1 MSPILLIL
9 IPLGMAPL
17 AYISRHL
24 SPLAALLSAA
34 TTLAMIRLC
43 LEIPLG
49 ASAQVLGRELALD
62 PLSRSTLLFLLAVA
76 TASLSYAWPVPQG
89 QLFPSFVLLIL
100 APLIGA
106 IMIRNFLIA
115 ALLLEMAAIITV
127 FLMQGD
133 RGGSTDKLSPR
144 RLQVPSPDEASCPP
158 GREKASCAQGRGDSL
173 STGASLGYLI
183 VVMVATPSLL
193 LASWLLDLYTIHP
206 EDPTPIRYIVTLLA
220 LGFGL
225 LLAAVPLHLWLP
237 AIVAEAPAMVTA
249 LVVSIIEPAILFLL
263 LSLLGSFPWL
273 TTETQAPAIM
283 TVGGL
288 LTALVG
294 GIMAFSQGDLGHLLA
309 YSAISDLGC
318 ILVSLGIGSPS
329 GVAVAL
335 LHVVN
340 RSISVLLGSMS
351 LAAIRH
357 RLASDSFNDLGGV
370 ARRMPFTTIGLI
382 IGGMALGG
390 FPPFHG
396 FASRWLIYRA
406 AMEQD
411 PTYAYLLILA
421 GGSVVLGY
429 VRAIRA
435 LFGAPK
441 GAEIGR
447 EPWVAAVMIIALVI
461 LSLAM
466 GLYPQLALEPILA
479 LVEGIGTGAAD

>member
-17 AYISRHL
+17 AYISRRL

-43 LEIPLG
+43 FEIPLG
-49 ASAQVLGRELALD
+49 ASAQVLGRELILD
-62 PLSRSTLLFLLAVA
+62 SLSRSTLLFLLAMA
-76 TASLSYAWPVPQG
+76 TASLSYAWPIPQG
-89 QLFPSFVLLIL
+89 QLFPSFVLLVL

-127 FLMQGD
+127 FLIQGD
-133 RGGSTDKLSPR
+133 RGGSTR
-144 RLQVPSPDEASCPP
+144 A
-158 GREKASCAQGRGDSL
+158 A
-173 STGASLGYLI
+173 LGYLI

-193 LASWLLDLYTIHP
+193 LASWLFDLYAIQP

-225 LLAAVPLHLWLP
+225 LLAAVPLHPWLP

-283 TVGGL
+283 TVSGL

-318 ILVSLGIGSPS
+318 ILVSLGIGSTS

-335 LHVVN
+335 LHAVN
-340 RSISVLLGSMS
+340 CSISVLLGSMS
-351 LAAIRH
+351 LGAIRH
-357 RLASDSFNDLGGV
+357 RLASDSFTDLGGV

-390 FPPFHG
+390 FPPSNG

-421 GGSVVLGY
+421 GGGVILGY

-435 LFGAPK
+435 LLGAPK
-441 GAEIGR
+441 GAGIGR
-447 EPWVAAVMIIALVI
+447 EPWVAAAMIIALVI